1 MHLTHHVLQQ
11 ERPGIG
17 SSHPKDQKPSKPI
30 KATVRINPSTIKI
43 TSEAAAG
50 LKKKPKA
57 LSTTS
62 VTTRSAVANS
72 KVYTVADLPCQE
84 KRKKNIYPP
93 QEIKLDS
100 RKTVALAQ
108 TTDISV
114 PKGKITFCH
123 NKVAVQQEISAS
135 QDMAVSDGDSEASS
149 LKSAPDQADASIL
162 SEMDCR

>member
-17 SSHPKDQKPSKPI
+17 SSHPKDQKAKPI

-72 KVYTVADLPCQE
+72 KVYAVADLPCQE

-108 TTDISV
+108 TTDIGVS
-114 PKGKITFCH
+114 KGKITFCH
-123 NKVAVQQEISAS
+123 DKVAVQQEISAS

-149 LKSAPDQADASIL
+149 LKSAPNQADASIL